1 MIFLMI
7 LVLLRITG
15 VNNRMLKGISASPN
29 IAIGKVFVYEKELKF
44 ERRTIDEK
52 EVDNEL
58 KRLDNAIAKSK
69 SELVELRDE
78 TAKKIG
84 EKEAKIFEAH
94 LLMLDDPALITEVK
108 KRIRSMTNA
117 EAAVDEVVKNFVA
130 MFDQMV
136 DQYMKERAIDVQ
148 DVGERIIRNL
158 LGKEFGS
165 LADLRE
171 QVVVIADNLTPSDT
185 ARMDKAKVV
194 GFATNTGGVTS
205 HVAIIAR
212 EYGIPAV
219 VGLGDVTKHVKS
231 GDLVILDGGNGIV
244 IVRPDEE
251 TVNRYRSLMTDLE
264 RQRKE
269 LEKLRELPAVTL
281 DGRRIEIAANIG
293 EPEEVATALANGA
306 EGVGLLR
313 TEFLYHGRNSLP
325 TEEDQF
331 TAYKTIA
338 EKMGER
344 PVIVRTLDIGG
355 DKPPPYLEMPKE
367 LNPFLGWRAIR
378 ISLDLTDIFKTQ
390 LKAILRA
397 GVYGNLKIMFPMISS
412 VDEVRKAK
420 KILED
425 AKKELMEKGVS
436 FRKDVDVGIMVE
448 IPSAAVIADSLAEEV
463 DFFSIGTNDLTQ
475 YTLAVDRTNEK
486 ISHLFD
492 ELHPAVLRL
501 IRNVIDSAHIK
512 GIWSGMCGE
521 MAGNP
526 LATPI
531 LLGLGLDEF
540 SMSSM
545 SIPEVK
551 RIIRSASVAET
562 RELAKKALDLP
573 TAEDVRK
580 LSKEFLRNKP
590 KSQASI

>member
-1 MIFLMI
+1 
-7 LVLLRITG
+7 
-15 VNNRMLKGISASPN
+15 MLKGVSASPN
-29 IAIGKVFVYEKELKF
+29 IAIGKAFVYEKELKF
-44 ERRTIDEK
+44 KRRTIDEK

-117 EAAVDEVVKNFVA
+117 EAAVDEVVRSFVA
-130 MFDQMV
+130 MFDQME

-171 QVVVIADNLTPSDT
+171 QVVVIADSLTPSDT

-194 GFATNTGGVTS
+194 GFATNVGGVTS

-219 VGLGDVTKHVKS
+219 VGMRDVTKHVKS
-231 GDLVILDGGNGIV
+231 GDLVIVDGGNGTV

-251 TVNRYRSLMTDLE
+251 TIIRYRGLMTDLE

-281 DGRRIEIAANIG
+281 DGRKVEIAANIG

-313 TEFLYHGRNSLP
+313 TEFLYHGRSSLP

-378 ISLDLTDIFKTQ
+378 ISLDLTDVFKTQ

-397 GVYGNLKIMFPMISS
+397 GVHGNLKIMFPMISS
-412 VDEVRKAK
+412 VDEVRKTK

-501 IRNVIDSAHIK
+501 IRNVIDASHVK
-512 GIWSGMCGE
+512 GIWTGMCGE

-580 LSKEFLRNKP
+580 LSKEFLRNIP
-590 KSQASI
+590 KA

>member
-1 MIFLMI
+1 
-7 LVLLRITG
+7 
-15 VNNRMLKGISASPN
+15 MLKGISASPR
-29 IAIGKVFVYEKELKF
+29 IAIGKVFIYEKELKF
-44 ERRTIDEK
+44 ERRTISEK
-52 EVDNEL
+52 EIDSEL

-69 SELVELRDE
+69 SELEELRDE

-108 KRIRSMTNA
+108 KRIRSMINA

-130 MFDQMV
+130 MFDQME

-148 DVGERIIRNL
+148 DVGERIVRNL

-165 LADLRE
+165 LADLKE
-171 QVVVIADNLTPSDT
+171 QVIVIADNLTPSDT

-194 GFATNTGGVTS
+194 GFATNMGGVTS

-231 GDLVILDGGNGIV
+231 GDLVIVDGGNGTV

-251 TVNRYRSLMTDLE
+251 TVNRYKGLMTDLE
-264 RQRKE
+264 LQRKE

-293 EPEEVATALANGA
+293 EPEEVMTALANGA
-306 EGVGLLR
+306 EGIGLLR

-331 TAYKTIA
+331 TTYKTIA

-355 DKPPPYLEMPKE
+355 DKPPPYLDMPKE

-378 ISLDLTDIFKTQ
+378 ISLELTDVFKTQ

-463 DFFSIGTNDLTQ
+463 DFFSVGTNDLTQ

-486 ISHLFD
+486 ISYLFD

-501 IRNVIDSAHIK
+501 IRNVIDASHAK
-512 GIWSGMCGE
+512 GIWTGMCGE

-540 SMSSM
+540 SMGSM

-551 RIIRSASVAET
+551 RTIRSASVAET
-562 RELAKKALDLP
+562 RELAKKALNLP

-580 LSKEFLRNKP
+580 LLKEFLRNKT

>member
-1 MIFLMI
+1 MKALKKSHVRREACS
-7 LVLLRITG
+7 L
-15 VNNRMLKGISASPN
+15 MLKGISASPR

-69 SELVELRDE
+69 SELAELRDE

-117 EAAVDEVVKNFVA
+117 EAAVDEVVKSFVA
-130 MFDQMV
+130 MFDQME

-185 ARMDKAKVV
+185 AHMDKAKVV
-194 GFATNTGGVTS
+194 GFATNVGGVTS

-231 GDLVILDGGNGIV
+231 GDLVILDGSSGTV

-251 TVNRYRSLMTDLE
+251 TISRYRGLMTGLE

-293 EPEEVATALANGA
+293 GPEEVATALANGA

-331 TAYKTIA
+331 TAYRTIA
-338 EKMGER
+338 KKMGER

-378 ISLDLTDIFKTQ
+378 ISLDLTDVFKTQ

-501 IRNVIDSAHIK
+501 IRNVIDASHVK
-512 GIWSGMCGE
+512 GIWTGMCGE

-580 LSKEFLRNKP
+580 LSKEFLRNIP
-590 KSQASI
+590 KA

>member
-1 MIFLMI
+1 
-7 LVLLRITG
+7 
-15 VNNRMLKGISASPN
+15 MLKGISASPK

-69 SELVELRDE
+69 SELAELRDE

-108 KRIRSMTNA
+108 KRIRSTINA
-117 EAAVDEVVKNFVA
+117 EAAVDEVVESFVA
-130 MFDQMV
+130 MFDQME

-231 GDLVILDGGNGIV
+231 GDLVIVDGSSGTV

-251 TVNRYRSLMTDLE
+251 TISRYRGLMTDLE

-281 DGRRIEIAANIG
+281 DGRKIEIAANIG
-293 EPEEVATALANGA
+293 GPEEVATALANGA

-313 TEFLYHGRNSLP
+313 TEFLYHGRSSLP

-397 GVYGNLKIMFPMISS
+397 GVHGNLKIMFPMISS

-425 AKKELMEKGVS
+425 AKKELLEKGVF

-501 IRNVIDSAHIK
+501 IRNVIDASHVK
-512 GIWSGMCGE
+512 GIWTGMCGE

-551 RIIRSASVAET
+551 RIIMSASVAET
-562 RELAKKALDLP
+562 RDLAKKALDLP

-580 LSKEFLRNKP
+580 LSKEFLRK
-590 KSQASI
+590 KTKL

>member
-1 MIFLMI
+1 
-7 LVLLRITG
+7 
-15 VNNRMLKGISASPN
+15 MLKGVSASPN
-29 IAIGKVFVYEKELKF
+29 IAIGKAFVYEKELKF
-44 ERRTIDEK
+44 KRRTIDEK

-117 EAAVDEVVKNFVA
+117 EAAVDEVVRSFVA
-130 MFDQMV
+130 MFDQME

-171 QVVVIADNLTPSDT
+171 QVVVIADSLTPSDT

-194 GFATNTGGVTS
+194 GFATNVGGVTS

-219 VGLGDVTKHVKS
+219 VGMRDVTKHVKS
-231 GDLVILDGGNGIV
+231 GDLVIVDGGNGTV

-251 TVNRYRSLMTDLE
+251 TIIRYRGLMTDLE

-281 DGRRIEIAANIG
+281 DGRKVEIAANIG

-313 TEFLYHGRNSLP
+313 TEFLYHGRSSLP

-378 ISLDLTDIFKTQ
+378 ISLDLTDVFKTQ

-397 GVYGNLKIMFPMISS
+397 GVHGNLKIMFPMISS

-512 GIWSGMCGE
+512 GIWTGMCGE

-551 RIIRSASVAET
+551 KIIRSASVAET

-580 LSKEFLRNKP
+580 LSKEFLRK
-590 KSQASI
+590 KTRL